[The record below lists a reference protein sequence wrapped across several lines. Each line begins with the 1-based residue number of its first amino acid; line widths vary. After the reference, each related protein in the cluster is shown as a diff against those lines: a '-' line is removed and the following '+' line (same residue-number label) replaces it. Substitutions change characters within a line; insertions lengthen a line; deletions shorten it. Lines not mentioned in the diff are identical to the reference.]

1 VERVEMKNRFAFVY
15 MPSQREAD
23 SAIRGLNRAFG
34 GESATRLRVEFT
46 RGDGEVKKREE
57 KRREM
62 AKRQPNTTLF
72 VVNFDPDRT
81 RPRDLEDAFGP
92 YGALARAD
100 IKRNF
105 AFVEF
110 RRVED
115 AIKAK
120 EALNGVMLGD
130 GLGEIVVEYQA
141 RVSNVDRSDRDR
153 DRDRDRSP
161 PRRRSRSPVGRRSR
175 SPAGRRDDRDYR
187 RDDRRD
193 DRDYR
198 RRSRSRS

>member
-1 VERVEMKNRFAFVY
+1 MKNRFAFVY

-23 SAIRGLNRAFG
+23 AAIRGLNRAFG

-92 YGALARAD
+92 YGALSRAD

-110 RRVED
+110 RRLED

-130 GLGEIVVEYQA
+130 GLGEIVVEYQV
-141 RVSNVDRSDRDR
+141 RLFLTNTSF
-153 DRDRDRSP
+153 P
-161 PRRRSRSPVGRRSR
+161 
-175 SPAGRRDDRDYR
+175 
-187 RDDRRD
+187 
-193 DRDYR
+193 
-198 RRSRSRS
+198 